1 MKYKV
6 ADFKVSGPET
16 LMQTARDLIAD
27 ITSEIGFEAFED
39 TDNGIKGYVQRDIF
53 DQGSLDYSLSTL
65 PLEGVSVTYSLED
78 MEDKDWN
85 EQWEE
90 AGFDPI
96 DINGK
101 ILVYDARRERPM
113 HTQDETLVGI
123 KAKQA
128 FGTGTHYTTQMV
140 IESLLEL
147 GVKQKRVLD
156 CGCGTGIL
164 GIVASKLGASEVVG
178 YDIDEWSADN
188 AKANA
193 ALNGVNNMQVLY
205 GDASALTHISGLFD
219 VVLANINRNI
229 LLNDMSAYVEVM
241 ASKAQLVISGFYEE
255 DIHLLLDKATS
266 LGLEETSRKKK
277 DEWCCL
283 QLKLKA

>member
-6 ADFKVSGPET
+6 ADFKVTGPET

-65 PLEGVSVTYSLED
+65 PLEDVSVTYSLED

-113 HTQDETLVGI
+113 PAQDETLVGI

-147 GVKQKRVLD
+147 GVEQKRVLD

-241 ASKAQLVISGFYEE
+241 ASKARLVMSGFYEE
-255 DIHLLLDKATS
+255 DIPLLLDKATS
-266 LGLEETSRKKK
+266 LGLEETGRKKK

>member
-6 ADFKVSGPET
+6 ADFKVTGPET

-113 HTQDETLVGI
+113 PAQDETLVGI

-147 GVKQKRVLD
+147 GVEQKRVLD

-241 ASKAQLVISGFYEE
+241 ASKARLVMSGFYEE
-255 DIHLLLDKATS
+255 DIPLLLDKATS
-266 LGLEETSRKKK
+266 LGLEETGRKKK

>member
-6 ADFKVSGPET
+6 ADFKVTGPET

-27 ITSEIGFEAFED
+27 ITSEIGFEAFKD

-113 HTQDETLVGI
+113 PAQDETLVGI

-147 GVKQKRVLD
+147 GVEQKRVLD

-241 ASKAQLVISGFYEE
+241 ASKARLVMSGFYEE
-255 DIHLLLDKATS
+255 DIPLLLDKATS
-266 LGLEETSRKKK
+266 LGLEETGRKKK

>member
-6 ADFKVSGPET
+6 ANFKVTGPDA
-16 LMQTARDLIAD
+16 LIQTARDLIAD
-27 ITSEIGFEAFED
+27 LTSEIGFEAFED
-39 TDNGIKGYVQRDIF
+39 TDNGIKGYVQRDLF
-53 DQGSLDYSLSTL
+53 DQGSLEYSLSTV
-65 PLEGVSVTYSLED
+65 PLEGISITYSLED

-90 AGFDPI
+90 AGFEPI
-96 DINGK
+96 DINRK
-101 ILVYDARRERPM
+101 VLVYDARRERPI
-113 HTQDETLVGI
+113 HTQGETLIGI

-147 GVKQKRVLD
+147 GVEQKCVLD

-164 GIVASKLGASEVVG
+164 GITASKLGATEVVG

-188 AKANA
+188 AKDNA
-193 ALNGVNNMQVLY
+193 VLNGVNNMQVLC
-205 GDASALTHISGLFD
+205 GDASVLTHVSGLFD

-241 ASKAQLVISGFYEE
+241 ASKARLVMSGFYEE
-255 DIHLLLDKATS
+255 DIPLLLDKAIS
-266 LGLEETSRKKK
+266 LGLEETGRKKK

-283 QLKLKA
+283 QLQLKA

>member
-1 MKYKV
+1 
-6 ADFKVSGPET
+6 
-16 LMQTARDLIAD
+16 MQTARDLIAGL
-27 ITSEIGFEAFED
+27 TSEIGFEAFED
-39 TDNGIKGYVQRDIF
+39 TDNGIKGYVQRDLF
-53 DQGSLDYSLSTL
+53 DQGSLDYSLSTV
-65 PLEGVSVTYSLED
+65 PLEGISITYSLED

-90 AGFDPI
+90 AGFEPI
-96 DINGK
+96 DINRK
-101 ILVYDARRERPM
+101 VLVYDARRERPI
-113 HTQDETLVGI
+113 HTQGETLIGI

-147 GVKQKRVLD
+147 GVEQKRVLD

-164 GIVASKLGASEVVG
+164 GITASKLGATEVVG

-188 AKANA
+188 AKDNA
-193 ALNGVNNMQVLY
+193 VLNGVNNMQVLC
-205 GDASALTHISGLFD
+205 GDASVLTHISGLFD

-241 ASKAQLVISGFYEE
+241 ASKARLVMSGFYEE
-255 DIHLLLDKATS
+255 DIPLLLDKAIS
-266 LGLEETSRKKK
+266 LGLEEIGRKKK

-283 QLKLKA
+283 QLQLKA

>member
-6 ADFKVSGPET
+6 ADFKVTGPET
-16 LMQTARDLIAD
+16 LIQTARDLIAD

-39 TDNGIKGYVQRDIF
+39 TYNGIKGYVQRDIF
-53 DQGSLDYSLSTL
+53 DQGLLDYSLSTL

-113 HTQDETLVGI
+113 PAQDETLVGI

-147 GVKQKRVLD
+147 GVEQKRVLD

-255 DIHLLLDKATS
+255 DIPLLLDKATS
-266 LGLEETSRKKK
+266 LGLEETGRKKK
-277 DEWCCL
+277 DEWCYL

>member
-6 ADFKVSGPET
+6 ANFKVTGPDA
-16 LMQTARDLIAD
+16 LIQTARDLIAD
-27 ITSEIGFEAFED
+27 LTSEIGFEAFED
-39 TDNGIKGYVQRDIF
+39 TDNGIKGYVQRDLF
-53 DQGSLDYSLSTL
+53 DQGSLDYSLSTV
-65 PLEGVSVTYSLED
+65 PLEGISITYSLED

-90 AGFDPI
+90 AGFEPI
-96 DINGK
+96 DINRK
-101 ILVYDARRERPM
+101 VLVYDARRERPI
-113 HTQDETLVGI
+113 HTQGETLIGI

-147 GVKQKRVLD
+147 GVEQKCVLD

-164 GIVASKLGASEVVG
+164 GITASKLGATEVVG

-188 AKANA
+188 AKDNA
-193 ALNGVNNMQVLY
+193 VLNGVHNMQVLC
-205 GDASALTHISGLFD
+205 GDASVLTHVSGLFD

-241 ASKAQLVISGFYEE
+241 ASKARLVMSGFYEE
-255 DIHLLLDKATS
+255 DIPLLLDKAIS
-266 LGLEETSRKKK
+266 LGLEETGRKKK

-283 QLKLKA
+283 QLQLKA

>member
-6 ADFKVSGPET
+6 ANFKVTGPDA
-16 LMQTARDLIAD
+16 LIQTARDLIAD
-27 ITSEIGFEAFED
+27 LTSEIGFEAFED
-39 TDNGIKGYVQRDIF
+39 TDNGIKGYVQRDLF
-53 DQGSLDYSLSTL
+53 DQGSLDYSLSTV
-65 PLEGVSVTYSLED
+65 PLEGISITYSLED

-96 DINGK
+96 DINRK
-101 ILVYDARRERPM
+101 VLVYDARRERPI
-113 HTQDETLVGI
+113 HTQGETLIGI

-147 GVKQKRVLD
+147 GVEQKCVLD

-164 GIVASKLGASEVVG
+164 GITASKLGATEVVG

-188 AKANA
+188 AKDNA
-193 ALNGVNNMQVLY
+193 VLNGVNNMQVLC
-205 GDASALTHISGLFD
+205 GDASVLTHVSGLFD

-241 ASKAQLVISGFYEE
+241 ASKARLVMSGFYEE
-255 DIHLLLDKATS
+255 DIPLLLDKAIS
-266 LGLEETSRKKK
+266 LGLEETGRKKK

-283 QLKLKA
+283 QLQLKA

>member
-6 ADFKVSGPET
+6 ADFKVTGPET
-16 LMQTARDLIAD
+16 LIQTARDLIAD

-39 TDNGIKGYVQRDIF
+39 TYNGIKGYVQRDIF

-113 HTQDETLVGI
+113 PAQDETLVGI

-147 GVKQKRVLD
+147 GVEQKRVLD

-255 DIHLLLDKATS
+255 DIPLLLDKATS
-266 LGLEETSRKKK
+266 LGLEETGRKKK

>member
-6 ADFKVSGPET
+6 ANFKVTGPEA
-16 LMQTARDLIAD
+16 LMQTARDLIAGL
-27 ITSEIGFEAFED
+27 TSEIGFEAFED
-39 TDNGIKGYVQRDIF
+39 TDNGIKGYVQRDLF
-53 DQGSLDYSLSTL
+53 DQGSLDYSLSTV
-65 PLEGVSVTYSLED
+65 PLEGISITYSLED

-90 AGFDPI
+90 AGFEPI
-96 DINGK
+96 DINRK
-101 ILVYDARRERPM
+101 VLVYDARRERPI
-113 HTQDETLVGI
+113 HTQGETLIGI

-147 GVKQKRVLD
+147 GVEQKRVLD

-164 GIVASKLGASEVVG
+164 GITASKLGATEVVG

-188 AKANA
+188 AKDNA
-193 ALNGVNNMQVLY
+193 VLNGVNNMQVLC
-205 GDASALTHISGLFD
+205 GDASVLTHISGLFD

-241 ASKAQLVISGFYEE
+241 ASKARLVMSGFYEE
-255 DIHLLLDKATS
+255 DIPLLLDKAIS
-266 LGLEETSRKKK
+266 LGLEETGRKKK

-283 QLKLKA
+283 QLQLKA

>member
-6 ADFKVSGPET
+6 ANFKVTGPEA
-16 LMQTARDLIAD
+16 LIQTARDLIAD
-27 ITSEIGFEAFED
+27 LTSEIGFEAFED
-39 TDNGIKGYVQRDIF
+39 TDNGIKGYVQRDLF
-53 DQGSLDYSLSTL
+53 DQGSLEYSLSTV
-65 PLEGVSVTYSLED
+65 PLEGISITYSLED

-90 AGFDPI
+90 AGFEPI
-96 DINGK
+96 DINRK
-101 ILVYDARRERPM
+101 VLVYDARRERPI
-113 HTQDETLVGI
+113 HTQDETLIGI

-147 GVKQKRVLD
+147 GVEQKRVLD

-164 GIVASKLGASEVVG
+164 GITASKLGATEVVG

-188 AKANA
+188 AKDNA
-193 ALNGVNNMQVLY
+193 VLNGVNNMQVLC
-205 GDASALTHISGLFD
+205 GDASVLTHVSGLFD

-241 ASKAQLVISGFYEE
+241 ASKARLVMSGFYEE
-255 DIHLLLDKATS
+255 DIPLLLDKAIS
-266 LGLEETSRKKK
+266 LGLEETGRKKK

-283 QLKLKA
+283 QLQLKA

>member
-6 ADFKVSGPET
+6 ADFKVTGSET

-27 ITSEIGFEAFED
+27 IAGEIGFEAFED
-39 TDNGIKGYVQRDIF
+39 TENGLKGYVQRDLF
-53 DQGSLDYSLSTL
+53 DQGSLDYTLSTL
-65 PLEGVSVTYSLED
+65 PLEGVNITYSLED
-78 MEDKDWN
+78 VEDRDWN

-90 AGFDPI
+90 TGFDPI
-96 DINGK
+96 HINGK
-101 ILVYDARRERPM
+101 ILVYDARQGQPE
-113 HTQDETLVGI
+113 HTKGEKLIGI

-128 FGTGTHYTTQMV
+128 FGTGTHNTTQMV
-140 IESLLEL
+140 IEALLEL
-147 GVKQKRVLD
+147 GVGHKRVLD

-164 GIVASKLGASEVVG
+164 GIAASKLGATEVVG

-188 AKANA
+188 AKDNA
-193 ALNGVNNMQVLY
+193 ILNGVDNMQVLF
-205 GDASALTHISGLFD
+205 GNASVLTHISGLFD

-229 LLNDMSAYVEVM
+229 LLNDMSAFVEVM
-241 ASKAQLVISGFYEE
+241 ASQARLVISGFYEN
-255 DIHLLLDKATS
+255 DIPLLLDKAKS
-266 LGLEETSRKKK
+266 LGLEETGRKEK

>member
-6 ADFKVSGPET
+6 ADFKVTGPET
-16 LMQTARDLIAD
+16 LMQTARDLIAE

-113 HTQDETLVGI
+113 PAQDETLVGI

-147 GVKQKRVLD
+147 GVEQKRVLD

-241 ASKAQLVISGFYEE
+241 ASKAQLVMSGFYEE
-255 DIHLLLDKATS
+255 DIPLLLDKATS
-266 LGLEETSRKKK
+266 LGLEETGRKKK

>member
-6 ADFKVSGPET
+6 ANFKVTGPEA
-16 LMQTARDLIAD
+16 LIQTARDLIAD
-27 ITSEIGFEAFED
+27 LTSEIGFEAFED
-39 TDNGIKGYVQRDIF
+39 TDNGIKGYVQRDLF
-53 DQGSLDYSLSTL
+53 DQGSLEYSLSTV
-65 PLEGVSVTYSLED
+65 PLEGISITYSLED

-90 AGFDPI
+90 AGFEPI
-96 DINGK
+96 DINRK
-101 ILVYDARRERPM
+101 VLVYDARRERPI
-113 HTQDETLVGI
+113 HTQGETLIGI

-147 GVKQKRVLD
+147 GVEQKRVLD

-164 GIVASKLGASEVVG
+164 GITASKLGATEVVG

-188 AKANA
+188 AKDNA
-193 ALNGVNNMQVLY
+193 VLNDVNDMQVLC
-205 GDASALTHISGLFD
+205 GDASVLTHVSGLFD

-241 ASKAQLVISGFYEE
+241 ASKARLVMSGFYEE
-255 DIHLLLDKATS
+255 DIPLLLDKAIS
-266 LGLEETSRKKK
+266 LGLEETGRKKK

-283 QLKLKA
+283 QLQLKA

>member
-6 ADFKVSGPET
+6 ANFKVTGPEA
-16 LMQTARDLIAD
+16 LMQTARDLIAGL
-27 ITSEIGFEAFED
+27 TSEIGFEAFED
-39 TDNGIKGYVQRDIF
+39 TDNGIKGYVQRDLF
-53 DQGSLDYSLSTL
+53 DQGSLDYSLSTV
-65 PLEGVSVTYSLED
+65 PLEGISITYSLED

-90 AGFDPI
+90 AGFEPI
-96 DINGK
+96 DINRK
-101 ILVYDARRERPM
+101 VLVYDARRERPI
-113 HTQDETLVGI
+113 HTQGETLIGI

-147 GVKQKRVLD
+147 GMEQKRVLD

-164 GIVASKLGASEVVG
+164 GITASKLGATEVVG

-188 AKANA
+188 AKDNA
-193 ALNGVNNMQVLY
+193 VLNGVNNMQVLC
-205 GDASALTHISGLFD
+205 GDASVLTHISGLFD

-241 ASKAQLVISGFYEE
+241 ASKARLVMSGFYEE
-255 DIHLLLDKATS
+255 DIPLLLDKAIS
-266 LGLEETSRKKK
+266 LGLEEIGRKKK

-283 QLKLKA
+283 QLQLKA

>member
-6 ADFKVSGPET
+6 ADFKVTGPET
-16 LMQTARDLIAD
+16 LIQTARDLIAD

-39 TDNGIKGYVQRDIF
+39 TYNGIKGYVQRDIF

-65 PLEGVSVTYSLED
+65 PLEGVSITYSLED

-113 HTQDETLVGI
+113 PAQDETLVGI

-147 GVKQKRVLD
+147 GVEQKRVLD

-255 DIHLLLDKATS
+255 DIPLLLDKATS
-266 LGLEETSRKKK
+266 LGLEETGRKKK
-277 DEWCCL
+277 DEWCYL

>member
-6 ADFKVSGPET
+6 ANIKVTGPDA
-16 LMQTARDLIAD
+16 LIQTARDLIAD
-27 ITSEIGFEAFED
+27 LTSEIGFEAFED
-39 TDNGIKGYVQRDIF
+39 TDNGIKGYVQRDLF
-53 DQGSLDYSLSTL
+53 DQGSLDYSLSTV
-65 PLEGVSVTYSLED
+65 PLEGISITYSLED

-90 AGFDPI
+90 AGFEPI
-96 DINGK
+96 DINRK
-101 ILVYDARRERPM
+101 VLVYDARRERPI
-113 HTQDETLVGI
+113 HTEGETLIGI

-147 GVKQKRVLD
+147 GVEQKCVLD

-164 GIVASKLGASEVVG
+164 GITASKLGATEVVG

-188 AKANA
+188 AKDNA
-193 ALNGVNNMQVLY
+193 VLNGVHNMQVLC
-205 GDASALTHISGLFD
+205 GDASVLTHVSGLFD

-241 ASKAQLVISGFYEE
+241 ASKARLVMSGFYEE
-255 DIHLLLDKATS
+255 DIPLLLDKAIS
-266 LGLEETSRKKK
+266 LGLEETGRKKK

-283 QLKLKA
+283 QLQLKA

>member
-255 DIHLLLDKATS
+255 DIPLLLDKATS

>member
-6 ADFKVSGPET
+6 ANFKVTGPEA
-16 LMQTARDLIAD
+16 LIQTARDLIAD
-27 ITSEIGFEAFED
+27 LTSEIGFEAFED
-39 TDNGIKGYVQRDIF
+39 TDNGIKGYVQRDLF
-53 DQGSLDYSLSTL
+53 DQGSLEYSLSIV
-65 PLEGVSVTYSLED
+65 PLEGISITYSLED

-90 AGFDPI
+90 AGFEPI
-96 DINGK
+96 DINRK
-101 ILVYDARRERPM
+101 VLVYDARRERPI
-113 HTQDETLVGI
+113 HTQGETLIGI

-147 GVKQKRVLD
+147 GVEQKRVLD

-164 GIVASKLGASEVVG
+164 GITASKLGATEVVG

-188 AKANA
+188 AKDNA
-193 ALNGVNNMQVLY
+193 VLNGVNNMQVLC
-205 GDASALTHISGLFD
+205 GDASVLTHVSGLFD

-241 ASKAQLVISGFYEE
+241 ASKARLVMSGFYEE
-255 DIHLLLDKATS
+255 DIPLLLDKAIS
-266 LGLEETSRKKK
+266 LGLEETGRKKK

-283 QLKLKA
+283 QLQLKA

>member
-6 ADFKVSGPET
+6 ADFKVTGPET

-39 TDNGIKGYVQRDIF
+39 TNNGIKGYVQRDIF
-53 DQGSLDYSLSTL
+53 DQGLLGYSLSTL
-65 PLEGVSVTYSLED
+65 PLEGVNVTYSLED

-113 HTQDETLVGI
+113 PAQDETLVGI

-147 GVKQKRVLD
+147 GVEQKRVLD

-164 GIVASKLGASEVVG
+164 GIVASKLRASEVVS

-188 AKANA
+188 AKTNA
-193 ALNGVNNMQVLY
+193 ALNGVNNMQVFY

-241 ASKAQLVISGFYEE
+241 ASKARLVMSGFYEE
-255 DIHLLLDKATS
+255 DIPLLLDKATS
-266 LGLEETSRKKK
+266 LGLEETGRKKK

>member
-6 ADFKVSGPET
+6 ADFKVTGPET

-113 HTQDETLVGI
+113 PAQDETLVGI

-147 GVKQKRVLD
+147 GVEQKRVLD

-193 ALNGVNNMQVLY
+193 AVNGVNNMQVLY

-241 ASKAQLVISGFYEE
+241 ASKARLVMSGFYEE
-255 DIHLLLDKATS
+255 DIPLLLDKATS
-266 LGLEETSRKKK
+266 LGLEETGRKKK

>member
-6 ADFKVSGPET
+6 ANFKVTGPEA
-16 LMQTARDLIAD
+16 LMQTARDLIAGL
-27 ITSEIGFEAFED
+27 TSEIGFEAFED
-39 TDNGIKGYVQRDIF
+39 TDNGIKGYVQRDLF
-53 DQGSLDYSLSTL
+53 DQGSLDYSLSTV
-65 PLEGVSVTYSLED
+65 PLEGISITYSLED

-90 AGFDPI
+90 AGFEPI
-96 DINGK
+96 DINRK
-101 ILVYDARRERPM
+101 VLVYDARRERPI
-113 HTQDETLVGI
+113 HTQGETLIGI

-147 GVKQKRVLD
+147 GVEQKRVLD

-164 GIVASKLGASEVVG
+164 GITASKLGATEVVG

-188 AKANA
+188 AKDNA
-193 ALNGVNNMQVLY
+193 VLNGVNNMQVLC
-205 GDASALTHISGLFD
+205 GDASVLTHISGLFD

-241 ASKAQLVISGFYEE
+241 ASKARLVMSGFYEE
-255 DIHLLLDKATS
+255 DIPLLLDKAIS
-266 LGLEETSRKKK
+266 LGLEEIGRKKK

-283 QLKLKA
+283 QLQLKA

>member
-6 ADFKVSGPET
+6 ADFKVTGPET
-16 LMQTARDLIAD
+16 LIQTARDLIAD

-39 TDNGIKGYVQRDIF
+39 TYNGIKGYVQRDIF

-113 HTQDETLVGI
+113 PAQDETLVGI

-147 GVKQKRVLD
+147 GVEQKRVLD

-178 YDIDEWSADN
+178 YDINEWSADN

-255 DIHLLLDKATS
+255 DIPLLLDKATS
-266 LGLEETSRKKK
+266 LGLEETGRKKK